1 MSRFG
6 SVIVSGI
13 LFSCF
18 LVACGDKLL
27 PPDPGGTGANAVAP
41 ADDGGGATG
50 TQTDTNTG
58 IDAGTGGCPG
68 VPLPGVDA
76 SPATDAA
83 TGTSTAVSVTYTN
96 DIQPLLKKH
105 CTSCHSPA
113 GGDYPYLDSYS
124 AAKANAAKALTEVQ
138 SGDMPPSGPTMSA
151 AEVSLF
157 KTWVNGP
164 ELQ

>member
-13 LFSCF
+13 LFCCF

-27 PPDPGGTGANAVAP
+27 PPDPGGTGGNTTVP
-41 ADDGGGATG
+41 AGGSGGAAG

-58 IDAGTGGCPG
+58 LDAGTGACPG
-68 VPLPGVDA
+68 GPLAGVDA

-83 TGTSTAVSVTYTN
+83 TGTSTTVSVTYTK
-96 DIQPLLKKH
+96 DIQPLLKKY
-105 CTSCHSPA
+105 CTACHSPS
-113 GGDYPYLDSYS
+113 GGQDPYLDSYS